1 MDHKLDKIKFKSLSR
16 TEKDNVWQ
24 NINSNLNKTSFFI
37 LLLTRKSM
45 INIIVAVLV
54 ILSGSIATVRAADNA
69 KPGDVLYGI
78 DRAVENIQITFA
90 SQEKKDKLKIKF
102 AQERVEEI
110 QTIIEESIKNSQTLK
125 EVEVKIY
132 NDKSIVK
139 AESENDKHF
148 KFFLDSTDQV
158 EITKL
163 IADRFKTTLEDIES
177 IIKFEVKNEK
187 LDDEDDSKIKIE
199 GDEEIEESTQVALNY
214 IIKVRNELLDGGNKI
229 GVENLDL
236 LIEQLKNKLEILPE
250 GMKVD
255 LEIDKSDNKTKFELE
270 LKGED
275 NKLKIK

>member
-187 LDDEDDSKIKIE
+187 LDD
-199 GDEEIEESTQVALNY
+199 
-214 IIKVRNELLDGGNKI
+214 
-229 GVENLDL
+229 
-236 LIEQLKNKLEILPE
+236 
-250 GMKVD
+250 
-255 LEIDKSDNKTKFELE
+255 DKE
-270 LKGED
+270 
-275 NKLKIK
+275 